1 MATRVSV
8 QNRVRASAHEGF
20 LTLGRSRWAKIAGT
34 GSLIVLLV
42 YVFHDPQPRP
52 NGGTWYGYTL
62 GTIGALLILWLT
74 ALGIRKRAMTRG
86 RWSLKSWTSA
96 HVWLGLSLIVI
107 GTLHTGFQFGWNVHT
122 LAYAL
127 MMLVIVSGLFGVFA
141 YAILPRVLSDNRNET
156 TEPQMLEQLRSVDR
170 QLHEAAQPLA
180 QHHDNAR
187 LADAARRHHGAV
199 LVEQR
204 DLTELAELQD
214 VVFENLILLPPVEA
228 GVLEVGGE
236 CLQQLGVGDDVAADL
251 FGGADGDILVAVD
264 DRLAGAALQGEDRHE
279 AVGEQRYDS
288 GDAEEQRETRGDVPD
303 PHVSSGS
310 PAGVRPT
317 AVSTDEACP

>member
-42 YVFHDPQPRP
+42 YILHDPQPRP

-180 QHHDNAR
+180 QHHADLVRQSLEQDPFGGGLWAR
-187 LADAARRHHGAV
+187 LSGNYPRCATRVAQAAIRSETVYKPRVGDNPLEKIDALLERKGAV
-199 LVEQR
+199 LARVRRHLRIKALLEIW
-204 DLTELAELQD
+204 LYIHVPVTFA
-214 VVFENLILLPPVEA
+214 LI
-228 GVLEVGGE
+228 
-236 CLQQLGVGDDVAADL
+236 
-251 FGGADGDILVAVD
+251 
-264 DRLAGAALQGEDRHE
+264 AALSAHIFS
-279 AVGEQRYDS
+279 VFFYW
-288 GDAEEQRETRGDVPD
+288 
-303 PHVSSGS
+303 
-310 PAGVRPT
+310 
-317 AVSTDEACP
+317 